1 LNIDEI
7 KKKIRG
13 GIGKEIFFYRN
24 TGSTNT
30 LALELSDTSAE
41 GSAIIADC
49 QESGKGRLG
58 RTWWSPPESNI
69 YMSIILKP
77 RLDASHMTLIT
88 IMSAVAC
95 THAIR
100 QTTGLNIT
108 IKWPNDLIVSDK
120 KMGGILTELKLR
132 KGITRAVVGIGI
144 NVNID
149 ADQFPGD
156 IRETAT
162 SVKIEKGTTVE
173 REDIITAI
181 LNEVDRWYTLLQKN
195 GKNLLLEEWKRLTS
209 TLGKKIMVVIGNR
222 TLYGIAESI
231 DGEGRLVLRLAS
243 GEAEKILSGDLTVLR

>member
-1 LNIDEI
+1 
-7 KKKIRG
+7 
-13 GIGKEIFFYRN
+13 
-24 TGSTNT
+24 
-30 LALELSDTSAE
+30 
-41 GSAIIADC
+41 
-49 QESGKGRLG
+49 
-58 RTWWSPPESNI
+58 
-69 YMSIILKP
+69 
-77 RLDASHMTLIT
+77 
-88 IMSAVAC
+88 MSAVAC

-132 KGITRAVVGIGI
+132 KGITHAVVGIGI

-181 LNEVDRWYTLLQKN
+181 LNEVDRWYTLLQNN

-222 TLYGIAESI
+222 TLYGVAESI